1 MIAKIHKLFEAR
13 QHFIQLMKFPLPFF
27 MEQQNKLLC
36 SFCFDIDYLILIKK
50 QKQNKKKLKVD
61 G

>member
-1 MIAKIHKLFEAR
+1 
-13 QHFIQLMKFPLPFF
+13 